1 MSDAKVHCAAA
12 ALNRMNESRDDSSL
26 LIRDTSSTS
35 SMHHHTLST
44 IRSLAISCEES
55 NQSSSR
61 ANRFAVSHSIVAL
74 HPVARYACGNRD
86 DSHYY
91 VLCDRSCV
99 AARGVLRNERSK
111 QQNFTP
117 SICHSFVRKQRDQ
130 PHDTCVRRC
139 QSSCCCFCIHTHSS
153 HEASL

>member
-1 MSDAKVHCAAA
+1 MSDAKVHCASA

-26 LIRDTSSTS
+26 LTRDTSGTS

-61 ANRFAVSHSIVAL
+61 ANRLAVSHSIVAL
-74 HPVARYACGNRD
+74 HPAARHACCNRD

-99 AARGVLRNERSK
+99 AARGVLRNESSK

-117 SICHSFVRKQRDQ
+117 SICHSLVHSNGRA
-130 PHDTCVRRC
+130 HDTCVRRC